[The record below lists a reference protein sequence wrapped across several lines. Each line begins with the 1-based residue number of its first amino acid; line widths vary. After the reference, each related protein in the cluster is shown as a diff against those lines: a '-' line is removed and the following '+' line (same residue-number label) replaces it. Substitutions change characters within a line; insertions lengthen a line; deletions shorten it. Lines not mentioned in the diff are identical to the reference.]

1 VPEIPSPAEMQQTS
15 AKMKNQTK
23 LFNLSL
29 LPIDDKAPD
38 QATVFFCGQPF
49 LAQCANFWINR
60 LSKDPPVIEVTG
72 GF

>member
-1 VPEIPSPAEMQQTS
+1 MQHTS
-15 AKMKNQTK
+15 SQLKNQTK

-29 LPIDDKAPD
+29 LPIDSKASSE
-38 QATVFFCGQPF
+38 QTTVFFCGQPF

-60 LSKDPPVIEVTG
+60 LSKDPPLIESTG